1 MTAAIHTLHH
11 PTLTLDVQGMTC
23 ASCVRRVER
32 ALSAVPGVEAATV
45 NLATGQAQ
53 VRLATAAKA
62 SSGPLQAALQAT
74 LKQAGYEASLVD
86 DQLEATPP
94 TAAVPGW
101 QAAVALA
108 LSAPLVAPM
117 VLGWF
122 DVALSVPAWLQW
134 LLSTL
139 VLGGLGARFFVGAFK
154 ALRHGTAT
162 MDVLVALGTAA
173 AWGLSLWLWRQNPG
187 IDPHELY
194 FESAAV
200 VVSLVLLG
208 QWLEGR
214 AKRRAWAALT
224 ALQDLRPATVVLK
237 RDGVIRKAPLAEL
250 AVGDVMLVAPGERV
264 AADGTVLAGS
274 SHVQEA
280 MLTGEPLPAFKDIGS
295 TVAAGGLNGEGQMD
309 VRVTAVGAQTSLGRI
324 AKLVTSAQATKA
336 PVQQKVDRVA
346 AVFVPAVV
354 GLAFLTLLAWKWFG
368 ASTAQAVMHAVT
380 VLVIACPCAL
390 GLATPMAL
398 MVGMGRAA
406 QRGILVRDAQALEL
420 LGQVHTV
427 AFDKTGTLTRG
438 QPALVAV
445 NTASPAIDAAGLLGA
460 AAALQAGSKHPLAL
474 AVMQAATA
482 SLAAPTTASA
492 AAPIADSANTIP
504 VATDVQAVPG
514 RGVSGTVQ
522 GVHMLLGSQRWLDE
536 LHVATG
542 SLAALAKTYA
552 DQGHAIAW
560 LAMVQGPPQV
570 GTSGAAQSMP
580 SGEQV
585 QVLGLMAFHDEV
597 RPEAAATMR
606 HLHTMGVSSVLISG
620 DHPAA
625 VANLAKAVGITQVH
639 AQILPGDKARIVNEL
654 RRTLPAGRTVAMVG
668 DGINDAPALAAADVG
683 IALASGTDIAMEAAG
698 LTLMHS
704 DVSRLPQAILLSR
717 AVTAKVKQNLFWAF
731 AYNVVGLGL
740 AAAGMLNPMVA
751 GAAMAFSSLSVV
763 LNALLLRVPDQRNL
777 DWGTTAKSLGS
788 DAR

>member
-1 MTAAIHTLHH
+1 MTAATHTLNH

-32 ALSAVPGVEAATV
+32 ALSAVPGVETATV

-53 VRLATAAKA
+53 VRVATQARA
-62 SSGPLQAALQAT
+62 SIGPLQAALQAT

-86 DQLEATPP
+86 EQLEATPP
-94 TAAVPGW
+94 VAAVPGW
-101 QAAVALA
+101 QAAVALG
-108 LSAPLVAPM
+108 LSAPLVSPM
-117 VLGWF
+117 VLGWLG
-122 DVALSVPAWLQW
+122 VAWSVPAWVQW

-173 AWGLSLWLWRQNPG
+173 AWGLSLWLWRHDPG
-187 IDPHELY
+187 IDPHALY

-250 AVGDVMLVAPGERV
+250 VVGDVMLVAPGERV

-280 MLTGEPLPAFKDIGS
+280 MLTGEPLPAFKEVGS
-295 TVAAGGLNGEGQMD
+295 MVAAGGLNGEGQMD
-309 VRVTAVGAQTSLGRI
+309 VRVTAIGAQTSLGRI

-354 GLAFLTLLAWKWFG
+354 GLALLTLLAWKWFG

-438 QPALVAV
+438 RPALVAV
-445 NTASPAIDAAGLLGA
+445 HTASPAIDAAGLLGA

-482 SLAAPTTASA
+482 
-492 AAPIADSANTIP
+492 NTIP
-504 VATDVQAVPG
+504 VATEVQAVPG

-522 GVHMLLGSQRWLDE
+522 GTAMLLGSQRWLDE
-536 LHVATG
+536 LHVTTG
-542 SLAALAKTYA
+542 SLANTAKTYA

-560 LAMVQGPPQV
+560 LAMVQAPLRGPA
-570 GTSGAAQSMP
+570 GTAQPMP

-597 RPEAAATMR
+597 RPEAVAAIA
-606 HLHTMGVSSVLISG
+606 HLQTMGVGSVLISG

-625 VANLAKAVGITQVH
+625 VANLAKTVGITQMH
-639 AQILPGDKARIVNEL
+639 AQVLPGDKARIVGEL
-654 RRTLPAGRTVAMVG
+654 RRGVPAGRTVAMVG

-698 LTLMHS
+698 MTLMHS

-763 LNALLLRVPDQRNL
+763 LNALLLRVPDHA
-777 DWGTTAKSLGS
+777 T
-788 DAR
+788 

>member
-1 MTAAIHTLHH
+1 MTAATPTLHH

-32 ALSAVPGVEAATV
+32 ALSAVPGVATASV

-53 VRLATAAKA
+53 VQLAADASASTA
-62 SSGPLQAALQAT
+62 PLQAALQAT
-74 LKQAGYEASLVD
+74 LKQAGYASTPVD
-86 DQLEATPP
+86 DGAETLPPAAT
-94 TAAVPGW
+94 VPGW
-101 QAAVALA
+101 QAAVALG
-108 LSAPLVAPM
+108 LSAPLVTPM

-122 DVALSVPAWLQW
+122 GMALTVPPWLQW
-134 LLSTL
+134 LLSSV
-139 VLGGLGARFFVGAFK
+139 VLGWLGARYFVGAYQ

-162 MDVLVALGTAA
+162 MDVLVALGTSA
-173 AWGLSLWLWRQNPG
+173 AWGLSLWLWRQNPS
-187 IDPHELY
+187 IDPHALY

-208 QWLEGR
+208 QWLESR
-214 AKRRAWAALT
+214 AKRRAWAALN
-224 ALQDLRPATVVLK
+224 ALQDLRPATVVIK

-250 AVGDVMLVAPGERV
+250 TVGDVMLVAPGERV
-264 AADGTVLAGS
+264 AADGTVQAGS

-280 MLTGEPLPAFKDIGS
+280 MLTGEPLPAFKDVGS
-295 TVAAGGLNGEGQMD
+295 TVAAGGLNGEGQLD

-336 PVQQKVDRVA
+336 PVQHKVDRVA
-346 AVFVPAVV
+346 AVFVPFVV
-354 GLAFLTLLAWKWFG
+354 GLALLTLIGWTWFG

-445 NTASPAIDAAGLLGA
+445 HTASAAIDDAGLLGA

-474 AVMQAATA
+474 AVMQAAAALTA
-482 SLAAPTTASA
+482 GTMVGK
-492 AAPIADSANTIP
+492 ANAIP
-504 VATDVQAVPG
+504 VATDVQAMPG
-514 RGVSGTVQ
+514 RGVWGTVQ
-522 GVHMLLGSQRWLDE
+522 GVRMFLGSQRWIDE
-536 LHVATG
+536 LQVATG
-542 SLAALAKTYA
+542 SLRNTAKAYA

-560 LAMVQGPPQV
+560 LAMVQGNPQASAV
-570 GTSGAAQSMP
+570 ELKPGSAQVS
-580 SGEQV
+580 
-585 QVLGLMAFHDEV
+585 VLGMMAFHDEV
-597 RPEAAATMR
+597 RPEAANTVRQLRA
-606 HLHTMGVSSVLISG
+606 MGVTSVLISG

-625 VANLAKAVGITQVH
+625 VASLASTVGITKVH
-639 AQILPGDKARIVNEL
+639 AQVLPGDKARIVGEL
-654 RRTLPAGRTVAMVG
+654 RRDVPAGRTVAMVG

-717 AVTAKVKQNLFWAF
+717 AITSKIKQNLFWAF

-740 AAAGMLNPMVA
+740 AAGGMLNPMAA
-751 GAAMAFSSLSVV
+751 GGAMALSSVSVV

-777 DWGTTAKSLGS
+777 D
-788 DAR
+788 

>member
-1 MTAAIHTLHH
+1 MTAATPTLHH
-11 PTLTLDVQGMTC
+11 PVLTLDVQGMTC

-32 ALSAVPGVEAATV
+32 ALGGVPGVEAATV

-53 VRLATAAKA
+53 VRLAADAKQA
-62 SSGPLQAALQAT
+62 SAPLQAALQAS
-74 LKQAGYEASLVD
+74 LKQAGYEATLVD
-86 DQLEATPP
+86 DQAEAAPP
-94 TAAVPGW
+94 AATVPGW
-101 QAAVALA
+101 HAAVALG
-108 LSAPLVAPM
+108 LSTPLVAPM

-122 DVALSVPAWLQW
+122 GVTLAVPAWLQW
-134 LLSTL
+134 LLSSV
-139 VLGGLGARFFVGAFK
+139 VLGWLGARYFVGAYQ

-162 MDVLVALGTAA
+162 MDVLVALGTSA
-173 AWGLSLWLWRQNPG
+173 AWGLSLWLWRQNPS
-187 IDPHELY
+187 IDTHALY

-208 QWLEGR
+208 QWLESR
-214 AKRRAWAALT
+214 AKRRAWAALN
-224 ALQDLRPATVVLK
+224 ALQDLRPATVVIK

-264 AADGTVLAGS
+264 AADGTVQAGS

-295 TVAAGGLNGEGQMD
+295 IVAAGGLNGEGQLD

-354 GLAFLTLLAWKWFG
+354 GLALLTLLGWKLFG
-368 ASTAQAVMHAVT
+368 ASTPQAVMHAVT

-445 NTASPAIDAAGLLGA
+445 HTASAAIDDAGLLGA

-474 AVMQAATA
+474 AVMQAAAASTA
-482 SLAAPTTASA
+482 GK
-492 AAPIADSANTIP
+492 ANAIP

-522 GVHMLLGSQRWLDE
+522 GARMLLGSQRWIDE

-542 SLAALAKTYA
+542 GLGSTAKAYA

-560 LAMVQGPPQV
+560 LAMVQGAPQ
-570 GTSGAAQSMP
+570 GGPINPTP
-580 SGEQV
+580 SSDQV
-585 QVLGLMAFHDEV
+585 HILGVMAFHDEV
-597 RPEAAATMR
+597 RPEAASTVQQLQA
-606 HLHTMGVSSVLISG
+606 MGVGSVLISG

-625 VANLAKAVGITQVH
+625 VASLAKTVGITTVH
-639 AQILPGDKARIVNEL
+639 AQVLPGDKARIVGEL

-751 GAAMAFSSLSVV
+751 GGAMALSSLSVV

-777 DWGTTAKSLGS
+777 D
-788 DAR
+788 